1 LHSPASRARARR
13 WRRWHD
19 RSRPAAGRGGRCP
32 DPRAARLGSGRAG
45 YQPFEAATAREALAA
60 LAEVG
65 PHAVLL
71 DLGLPIATGWNWC
84 RCCAARGGGGDTSA
98 RDATAEK
105 VAALDLGADDYV
117 TKPFDL
123 DEVLARLRTA
133 LRRRARRARSTGT
146 VRAGGVEIDL
156 LARIVR
162 RDGHEVHLA
171 PREYAMLAE
180 LAVHAGKVVTHA
192 HLLRTVWGRGMGGCR
207 IPARGARGIR
217 RKLEDGAS
225 GAPSLIRNEP
235 GVGYRLVV

>member
-1 LHSPASRARARR
+1 MTDPVPLLVVEDDAPIRALLVSAL
-13 WRRWHD
+13 
-19 RSRPAAGRGGRCP
+19 AA
-32 DPRAARLGSGRAG
+32 AG

-65 PHAVLL
+65 PQAVLL
-71 DLGLPIATGWNWC
+71 DLGLPDRDGLELVPLLRGAG
-84 RCCAARGGGGDTSA
+84 AAVVILSA
-98 RDATAEK
+98 RDATVEK

-133 LRRRARRARSTGT
+133 LRHRAAPGAVTGT

-192 HLLRTVWGRGMGGCR
+192 HLLRTVWGPGHEEDVEYLRV
-207 IPARGARGIR
+207 AARGIR

>member
-1 LHSPASRARARR
+1 MTDPVPLLVVEDDAPIRALLVSAL
-13 WRRWHD
+13 
-19 RSRPAAGRGGRCP
+19 AA
-32 DPRAARLGSGRAG
+32 AG

-65 PHAVLL
+65 PQAVLL
-71 DLGLPIATGWNWC
+71 DLGLPDRDGLELVPLLRGAG
-84 RCCAARGGGGDTSA
+84 AAVVILSA

-133 LRRRARRARSTGT
+133 LRHRAAPGAVTGN

-180 LAVHAGKVVTHA
+180 LAAHAGKVVTHA
-192 HLLRTVWGRGMGGCR
+192 HLLRTVWGPGHEEDVEYLRV
-207 IPARGARGIR
+207 AARGIR

>member
-1 LHSPASRARARR
+1 MTDPVPLLIVEDDAPIRALLVSAL
-13 WRRWHD
+13 
-19 RSRPAAGRGGRCP
+19 AA
-32 DPRAARLGSGRAG
+32 AG

-65 PHAVLL
+65 PQAVLL
-71 DLGLPIATGWNWC
+71 DLGLPDRDGLELVPLLRGAG
-84 RCCAARGGGGDTSA
+84 AAVVILSA

-133 LRRRARRARSTGT
+133 LRHRAAPGAVTGT

-180 LAVHAGKVVTHA
+180 LAAHAGKVVTHA
-192 HLLRTVWGRGMGGCR
+192 HLLRTVWGPGHEEDVEYLRV
-207 IPARGARGIR
+207 AARGIR